1 MSESQSNTGK
11 LIGALLLG
19 LAAGAALGILLA
31 PDKGSETRKKL
42 ADGAKGFADDLKD
55 KLKEGLTNMTQK
67 FEDPESENP
76 V

>member
-19 LAAGAALGILLA
+19 LAAGAALGLLLA

-42 ADGAKGFADDLKD
+42 ADGARNLADDIKG
-55 KLKEGLTNMTQK
+55 KVKEGLNNMAQK
-67 FEDPESENP
+67 YEDPESENP